1 MSSTRRHVAGGVGGR
16 RGLPRKFR
24 LVQSGAPRRGQPT
37 APVPMFYSLLRL
49 LPGGDSAKIFTG
61 VVVICGLS
69 YLPMLTSARP

>member
-1 MSSTRRHVAGGVGGR
+1 M
-16 RGLPRKFR
+16 
-24 LVQSGAPRRGQPT
+24 QSGAPRRGQPT